1 MTGKTE
7 FGQVRQLVS
16 NPKSATRRGL
26 PLWKRLLDLILV
38 LATAPFWLVF
48 VVAIA
53 IWIKVVS
60 PGSIFFFQERLGY
73 RGRRFMIFKFR
84 TMEVNAETRSHE
96 EHLQHLIN
104 SDCPMTKLDASG
116 DRRIIFGGRLLRATG
131 LDELPQLFNVLRGEM
146 SLIGPRPCTPQEYL
160 HYKPW
165 QAERLNAFPGLT
177 GYWQVNGKNKTTFSE
192 MIEMDIH
199 YARNLSP
206 SLDLLII
213 FKTFPAILQQLTE
226 SKLPVPDQ
234 KISVQPIT
242 RKAA

>member
-1 MTGKTE
+1 M
-7 FGQVRQLVS
+7 RQLVF
-16 NPKSATRRGL
+16 NPKSATRLGL
-26 PLWKRLLDLILV
+26 PLWKRLLDLVLV
-38 LATAPFWLVF
+38 LATAPLWLVF

-60 PGSIFFFQERLGY
+60 PGPIFFFQERLGY
-73 RGRRFMIFKFR
+73 RGRRFIIFKFR

-96 EHLQHLIN
+96 EHLQQLIN

-165 QAERLNAFPGLT
+165 QAERLTAFPGLT

-199 YARNLSP
+199 YARNMSLW
-206 SLDLLII
+206 LDLLII
-213 FKTFPAILQQLTE
+213 FKTFPAILQQLIE
-226 SKLPVPDQ
+226 SKLRAPDR
-234 KISVQPIT
+234 KISVQPVT